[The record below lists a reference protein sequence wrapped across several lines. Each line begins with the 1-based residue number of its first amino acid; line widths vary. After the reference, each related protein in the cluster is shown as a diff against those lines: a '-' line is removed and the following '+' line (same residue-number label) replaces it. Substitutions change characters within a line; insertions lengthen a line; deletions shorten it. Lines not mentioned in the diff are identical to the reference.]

1 MLGDADPLRG
11 HCLTV
16 ADEGVTI
23 GDADIVTS

>member
-11 HCLTV
+11 HCLTG
-16 ADEGVTI
+16 ADEGVTT